1 MEVTMAVTTFKATS
15 RRGTS
20 PLEVVNEVRG
30 FKVTMDEPESLGGTD
45 KGMNPVEGLLISLGS
60 CLVIVVS
67 AFANAHK
74 INVQDVWV
82 ETEGDL
88 DPDGFLL
95 GKEGVRPGY
104 QAVRLTLHIKSDSP
118 EDKLQE
124 FVKFVYSRCPVGDTL
139 RLGTSVSA
147 NQFVIER

>member
-1 MEVTMAVTTFKATS
+1 MAVTTFTATS
-15 RRGTS
+15 RRGS
-20 PLEVVNEVRG
+20 NPLEVVNETRG
-30 FKVTMDEPESLGGTD
+30 FKLIMDEPESLGGTN
-45 KGMNPVEGLLISLGS
+45 KGMNPVEGLLVSLGS

-67 AFANAHK
+67 AFASAHK
-74 INVQDVWV
+74 IDIQDVWV
-82 ETEGDL
+82 DTEGDL

-104 QAVRLTLHIKSDSP
+104 QAIRLTLHIKSNSP

-139 RLGTSVSA
+139 RLGTVVSA
-147 NQFVIER
+147 NDFVIER